1 VTGTRPAGSL
11 PLLYSVVVVDLIGF
25 GILMPILPFYAVEF
39 GASGRELGVVLAAYA
54 AAQLLMAP
62 VWGRLSDRLGRRPV
76 LLLTIA
82 GTSASLLLLSV
93 ATSLFWLLVARVLAG
108 AFAANVSVASAYI
121 SDVTSD
127 DERTRYMG
135 LLGACFAVG
144 FVLGPAIGGLLAPW
158 GHQLPLRV
166 AAGLAA
172 CNAVYAA
179 IALREPPGRRR
190 AARGAGRLAALR
202 DPLVRRLCLVNLAFS
217 LAVTQL
223 EAMFALFMK
232 DRFAY
237 GERDVA
243 FLLIGMAVVM
253 GGIQAGAMRRLA
265 ARYPER
271 SLLVWGSA
279 GLAVAFAALPTAPS
293 VALLLIPL
301 TLAAIGRGVA
311 QPAMLGM
318 ASLAA
323 PEEERGL
330 VLGSFQSAA
339 SLARVIGPVAAGLL
353 YDRSTSGPFQLA
365 AVLLVGVVVLA
376 ARMPRRGGARPAG
389 ADGGEPPRPWTSRSS
404 PA

>member
-1 VTGTRPAGSL
+1 VTGTRSAGSL

-39 GASGRELGVVLAAYA
+39 GASGRELGVVLAGYA
-54 AAQLLMAP
+54 AAQLCLAP

-76 LLLTIA
+76 LLATIV
-82 GTSASLLLLSV
+82 GTSASLLLLAA
-93 ATSLFWLLVARVLAG
+93 ATSLAWLFAARVLAG

-158 GHQLPLRV
+158 GHHVPLLV

-179 IALREPPGRRR
+179 VALREPPGHRLVDRS
-190 AARGAGRLAALR
+190 AGRLAPLR
-202 DPLVRRLCLVNLAFS
+202 DPLVRRLCLANLAFS

-223 EAMFALFMK
+223 EAMFALFMR
-232 DRFAY
+232 DRFAF

-243 FLLIGMAVVM
+243 FLLIGMALVM
-253 GGIQAGAMRRLA
+253 GSIQAGAMRRLSVRFA
-265 ARYPER
+265 ER
-271 SLLVWGSA
+271 SLLRWGS
-279 GLAVAFAALPTAPS
+279 LALVVGFATMAPAPS

-301 TLAAIGRGVA
+301 TLAAVGRGVA
-311 QPAMLGM
+311 QPALMGM

-323 PEEERGL
+323 PEDQRGL
-330 VLGSFQSAA
+330 VMGSFQSAA
-339 SLARVIGPVAAGLL
+339 SLARVIGPVTAGLL

-365 AVLLVGVVVLA
+365 AVLMAVVVALA
-376 ARMPRRGGARPAG
+376 AGMPGRAG
-389 ADGGEPPRPWTSRSS
+389 PKAAGGEPPGPWTSRSS